1 MADIHEALK
10 WLSPTSWS
18 DVPIDDLSDYLSD
31 SFNAGELLC
40 NSVPPPPDGESFHSS
55 RPHHK
60 KPNQAKSSKEMH
72 PSTARPNAPHES
84 HAELQ
89 HHWGKP
95 MKFKES
101 NNPHHVALYKMAG
114 KDRHGAWFARR
125 SVHEGMG
132 FTKFRRAMQ
141 REFAHSLTQTGPPG
155 TGAVRGLAA
164 DRRLEEKTV
173 EGVGKME
180 VYQLSAQMPKPV
192 TPRHFWELL
201 MTSDNALGVK
211 SESEALEGNKHVPR
225 HYMIISRPIEHPDT
239 QNSSFVRGQY
249 ESVEMIREIPLHQ
262 AAQKGGEGQDGRS
275 RAATAGSAK
284 SGASEATA
292 GHEVT
297 NGETD
302 EHAELNPVEWI
313 MITRSDPG
321 GGIPRFMVERG
332 TPDAMLGDVAKF
344 LDWATAFDE
353 VPDADED
360 AEAQQNIS
368 KGAPSG
374 HDGPESATATSA
386 SELQANGS
394 GSQATTPPQ
403 RAQTEPAASQQQQ
416 GEDGGILTNAAHAIG
431 TGLAAY
437 APASVAE
444 QVQHYLHPD
453 DERALHD
460 NDSDDSS
467 DTSSADSFMS
477 AEEMRRMSTAPEAQS
492 TDTLSVASNT
502 SELAAAKGIDKKD
515 LSQHD
520 KEVMK
525 LMQKREKLDRKL
537 AKKREEEYEK
547 MKKAQAK
554 DDTEQEKTKSKVE
567 KEMQKAEEKHK
578 KEIEKLEHKKE
589 REMRKAEQKRKKK
602 DDAHRLSMVSRER
615 DEYRSNL
622 ETSKKENKL
631 LIDRVEE
638 LQREN
643 TILAQRLGKVGGAT
657 ALEGLSEEAEGLRKR
672 TASMKSEV
680 SGKKSLERGGE
691 RPGSARSQV
700 VLSA

>member
-18 DVPIDDLSDYLSD
+18 DVPVDDLADYLSD

-40 NSVPPPPDGESFHSS
+40 NSVPLPPDGESFHSS

-125 SVHEGMG
+125 SVHEGLS
-132 FTKFRRAMQ
+132 FTKFKRAMQ

-164 DRRLEEKTV
+164 DRRLEEKTE
-173 EGVGKME
+173 EGVGKIE

-225 HYMIISRPIEHPDT
+225 HYMIVSRPIEHPDT

-262 AAQKGGEGQDGRS
+262 AAQK
-275 RAATAGSAK
+275 T
-284 SGASEATA
+284 SEAKG
-292 GHEVT
+292 GHEDT
-297 NGETD
+297 NGMTD

-332 TPDAMLGDVAKF
+332 TPDAMLGDVTKF

-360 AEAQQNIS
+360 AEAQQSIS
-368 KGAPSG
+368 EGAPSG
-374 HDGPESATATSA
+374 HDGPESTPVTSA
-386 SELQANGS
+386 SEPQTYGS
-394 GSQATTPPQ
+394 ASQETIPPP
-403 RAQTEPAASQQQQ
+403 RAQTEPAVSEQQQ
-416 GEDGGILTNAAHAIG
+416 GEEGGILTNAAHAIG
-431 TGLAAY
+431 TGIAAY
-437 APASVAE
+437 APASVSE

-453 DERALHD
+453 DERALND

-492 TDTLSVASNT
+492 TDALSVASNT

-537 AKKREEEYEK
+537 AKKKEEEYEK

-602 DDAHRLSMVSRER
+602 DDAHKLSMVSRER
-615 DEYRSNL
+615 DEYQSNL
-622 ETSKKENKL
+622 ETFKKENKM

-643 TILAQRLGKVGGAT
+643 TILAQRLGK
-657 ALEGLSEEAEGLRKR
+657 
-672 TASMKSEV
+672 
-680 SGKKSLERGGE
+680 
-691 RPGSARSQV
+691 
-700 VLSA
+700 